1 MTPIRI
7 LIADDH
13 EVVRAGVRR
22 MLEAEPGWQVCAE
35 ANDGRS
41 AVALAVVLKPDVVVL
56 DIGMPGLNGIDVTR
70 RLRRLLPDTEIL
82 VLTMHDADSLVA
94 DAIEAGARGYVLKS
108 DAGDILRAAVRQVV
122 AHRQYISDGLSVSGT
137 RAVASGNA
145 ASPKDRLTVR
155 EREVLQLLSEGR
167 SNKEVG
173 SLLGISEKTAET
185 HRARLMTKL
194 GAHSVAALVR
204 YAVRNRIIEP

>member
-1 MTPIRI
+1 LVTPIRI

-35 ANDGRS
+35 AKDGRS
-41 AVALAVVLKPDVVVL
+41 AVALAVVLRPDVVVL

-94 DAIEAGARGYVLKS
+94 DAIEAGARGYVLKTDS
-108 DAGDILRAAVRQVV
+108 GDILRAAVRQVI
-122 AHRQYISDGLSVSGT
+122 AHRQYISDGL
-137 RAVASGNA
+137 AVGSFRPATGGA
-145 ASPKDRLTVR
+145 VPKERLTLR

-185 HRARLMTKL
+185 HRARLMVKL